1 MIKTVKSPRLF
12 VRGVI
17 SLSKDE
23 TKGSLI
29 RPYELMSLTSGYQAR
44 GKRKEQRDE
53 TGLRES
59 HLRALTTF

>member
-12 VRGVI
+12 VRAVI
-17 SLSKDE
+17 SLSKGE

-29 RPYELMSLTSGYQAR
+29 RPYEFMSLTSGYQAR

-59 HLRALTTF
+59 HLRSLTTF

>member
-23 TKGSLI
+23 KKRSLI
-29 RPYELMSLTSGYQAR
+29 RPYELMSSGYQAR
-44 GKRKEQRDE
+44 GKRKEHRDE

-59 HLRALTTF
+59 HLRSLTTF